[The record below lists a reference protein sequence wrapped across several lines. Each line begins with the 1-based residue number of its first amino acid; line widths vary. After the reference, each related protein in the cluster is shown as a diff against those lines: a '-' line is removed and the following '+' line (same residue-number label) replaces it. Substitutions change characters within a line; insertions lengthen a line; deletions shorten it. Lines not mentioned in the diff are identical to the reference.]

1 MGNNEIDS
9 INDDT
14 SMTIEE
20 NLKRAVQFLKESKI
34 EESIMLSKMLLSY
47 IIKQNREY
55 LLIHSKEELEGKL
68 EKEYYNKIKE
78 IIEGK
83 PIQYITGHQEFM
95 KLDFLVNENVLIPQ
109 PDTEILVEEVLK
121 LCNEDKEY
129 KILDLCTGS
138 GAIGISIAKYVN
150 KCDITLADISYLALE
165 VAEQNLKNNKIEN
178 KVKII
183 QSDMFN
189 KIEGKFDVIASN
201 PPYIETDVISTLPKD
216 VQNEPIIALD
226 GGKDGLNFYRDIAQN
241 AYKFLNKNGYLCL
254 EIGYQQK
261 NKIIN
266 ILEETKKYENIYYK
280 KDLSRNNRVVIAKVR

>member
-1 MGNNEIDS
+1 MGNNEVNS

-14 SMTIEE
+14 SMTIAE
-20 NLKRAVQFLKESKI
+20 NLKRAVQLLKQANV
-34 EESIMLSKMLLSY
+34 EESVRLSKMLLAH
-47 IIKQNREY
+47 IIKKSKEY
-55 LLIHSKEELEGKL
+55 LVIHSSEELQL
-68 EKEYYNKIKE
+68 EIEQEYNRKIEE
-78 IIEGK
+78 IIKGK

-109 PDTEILVEEVLK
+109 PDTEILVEEILN

-138 GAIGISIAKYVN
+138 GIIGISIAKYIE
-150 KCDITLADISYLALE
+150 KCDVTLVDISNLALE
-165 VAEQNLKNNKIEN
+165 VAKKNLEYNKISN
-178 KVKII
+178 KVEII

-189 KIEGKFDVIASN
+189 KVEGKFDVIASN
-201 PPYIETDVISTLPKD
+201 PPYIETDVICTLPKD

-254 EIGYQQK
+254 EIGYKQK

-280 KDLSRNNRVVIAKVR
+280 KDLSGNNRVIIAKVR